1 MNSKSASLAIAGSL
15 LTALALSA
23 IPASA
28 DSTEKCY
35 GISLAG
41 KNDCASAGGNSCAG
55 TSKVDYD
62 KQAWKLVPAGSCETT
77 MVTLPDGSSRAGSL
91 KPIES

>member
-1 MNSKSASLAIAGSL
+1 MNSKTASLAIAGSL

-23 IPASA
+23 VPASA
-28 DSTEKCY
+28 DGTEKCY
-35 GISLAG
+35 GISMAG

-55 TSKVDYD
+55 HSTMDFD
-62 KQAWKLVPAGSCETT
+62 KKAWKLVPAGSCETT
-77 MVTLPDGSSRAGSL
+77 MIKLPDGSTRAGSL

>member
-1 MNSKSASLAIAGSL
+1 MNRRTAGLAIAGSL
-15 LTALALSA
+15 LSALAITA
-23 IPASA
+23 TPAAA
-28 DSTEKCY
+28 DGTEKCY

-41 KNDCASAGGNSCAG
+41 QNDCASASGNSCAG
-55 TSKVDYD
+55 HATMDFD

-77 MVTLPDGSSRAGSL
+77 MVTLPDGSNRAGSL

>member
-1 MNSKSASLAIAGSL
+1 MNRRTAGLAIAGSL
-15 LTALALSA
+15 LSALALTA
-23 IPASA
+23 APAAA
-28 DSTEKCY
+28 DGTEKCF

-41 KNDCASAGGNSCAG
+41 QNDCASAGGNSCAG
-55 TSKVDYD
+55 HAAMDFD

-77 MVTLPDGSSRAGSL
+77 MVTLPDGSTRAGSL